1 MPRQKVKA
9 PRGERGAFGRPEG
22 EGGGPSGCW
31 GTAHESN
38 DTGAC
43 GADTSNRLQQDVPL
57 CAGLDRQLPH
67 EIRIQYCA
75 AQIAV

>member
-1 MPRQKVKA
+1 MPRHKVKA

-31 GTAHESN
+31 GTAHGSN

-43 GADTSNRLQQDVPL
+43 RATQVTYCNSRTAL
-57 CAGLDRQLPH
+57 CGLDRPLPH

-75 AQIAV
+75 AQKTV